1 MAERN
6 VFYRTKDQRAY
17 PYPEKMERLLV
28 PIISIDHLSDDFQ
41 DLPVDDIL
49 AIGDQALLHK
59 IDLDLK
65 KKTSRTQDC
74 RPSVSQPPV
83 GSFAFDDD
91 DAGDAALD
99 DTILAS
105 SNKALLNH
113 QMRLF
118 QHEQMKE
125 SISNT
130 ESIFPAVDQQFDDSR
145 GECFLPHTFE
155 SESRGETLLSQSIT
169 EPDVLGPLV
178 DNLYGTLNSL
188 ERRGPCEILLYLS
201 GHGMDP
207 GNICLVPDTIKP
219 HPSRNNLRGTDPG
232 HWYPNPPGPATSE
245 QEYLSGFYNACVNAI
260 GACEKPLGF
269 VGGEVYAH
277 QRGFIGVLGVLGLW
291 CHAHHREVRNNV
303 FHHLVIVADCCFAG
317 IWGTTLESILNSAAP
332 CLKDYCELLQ
342 KYPVS
347 IQCATYEFEAS
358 HGGVFTPLWY
368 FLNTD
373 PEFELDRYH
382 REDPA
387 SSDEIETQLQHPW
400 YVSTSSYR
408 PKWKCFDDPALFACL
423 HGKQLKELAEDL
435 RDKDNERA
443 LEDACTSQEPE
454 TITGFNDIEKEFKRL
469 KHFSPLVRPLVTAFV
484 GAAFSQRDSLRVQ
497 ENNLRYYSRYPQQQP
512 GEGIAQAKNAIC
524 SIKQSLAAL
533 QAIMREAALVDPSN
547 LLFSGIPRSR
557 GLPLHYFLD
566 VCNNVAEKYHE
577 KLKSELRPCDR
588 EYDVPPGVY
597 VFQGGEGDMSL
608 IVTPD
613 QKEVILIDGTK
624 NAACFKAAWDSTLK
638 YLRRITHI
646 FVTHH
651 DEDHTYGIQLL
662 LARYRVGATDSLPDI
677 RHTIIYMN
685 TRPDF
690 LRRNFRHE
698 MEIETLAKQ
707 LGVKVKPFIVEGK
720 CKEVLRRECFF
731 IAAILPR
738 QLLVDEF
745 KGKVTED
752 GTETTSVYSR
762 GGTTAANVLSI
773 NLVAVWNRDAYL
785 FTGDA
790 HLKDVT
796 EAARDFLADHGMES
810 FKYVDVPHHGSAK
823 SNVEKVDD
831 EDRGLAGIPAEQYLI
846 SHCGD
851 HQNPSF
857 QTVKDILTREECQI
871 LHFLYQERKRKPRVK
886 NATGHRIPGISCK
899 ECQVGNTT
907 TTENWHCNCVR
918 EEMQA
923 KIAVPLTCHYWE
935 CFKFFPF
942 VDYDFVVFNFC
953 S

>member
-1 MAERN
+1 MAMAERA
-6 VFYRTKDQRAY
+6 VFYRTEEQSA
-17 PYPEKMERLLV
+17 EMERLFA
-28 PIISIDHLSDDFQ
+28 PIISIDHLSQHFQ
-41 DLPVDDIL
+41 DIPVDNIL
-49 AIGDQALLHK
+49 ALCDQELLRK
-59 IDLDLK
+59 CAPDGMGK
-65 KKTSRTQDC
+65 S
-74 RPSVSQPPV
+74 
-83 GSFAFDDD
+83 G
-91 DAGDAALD
+91 
-99 DTILAS
+99 
-105 SNKALLNH
+105 
-113 QMRLF
+113 
-118 QHEQMKE
+118 
-125 SISNT
+125 
-130 ESIFPAVDQQFDDSR
+130 
-145 GECFLPHTFE
+145 
-155 SESRGETLLSQSIT
+155 LSQDIT
-169 EPDVLGPLV
+169 QPVVFGRLIN
-178 DNLYGTLNSL
+178 NLCDTLDSL
-188 ERRGPCEILLYLS
+188 EKRGPCEILLYLS

-207 GNICLVPDTIKP
+207 GNICIVPDTIKP
-219 HPSRNNLRGTDPG
+219 HPSRVDLEENDRSQ
-232 HWYPNPPGPATSE
+232 WYPDPSDPDKLE
-245 QEYLSGFYNACVNAI
+245 QKYLRTFYTACVNAI

-347 IQCATYEFEAS
+347 IQCATKEFEAS
-358 HGGVFTPLWY
+358 HGGMFTPLWY
-368 FLNTD
+368 FLNTA
-373 PEFELDRYH
+373 PKFELDRYLH
-382 REDPA
+382 EDPA

-400 YVSTSSYR
+400 YVSTFPYH
-408 PKWKCFDDPALFACL
+408 PTWKCFDDPAIFAHL
-423 HGKQLKELAEDL
+423 HGKQLKELVGDL
-435 RDKDNERA
+435 EKQDNKRA
-443 LEDACTSQEPE
+443 LEDACTPQEPE

-484 GAAFSQRDSLRVQ
+484 GAAFSQRDSLREQ
-497 ENNLRYYSRYPQQQP
+497 QNKLEKFSRYREQFKND
-512 GEGIAQAKNAIC
+512 IVRAKDAIC
-524 SIKQSLAAL
+524 SIKQFLAAL
-533 QAIMREAALVDPSN
+533 KGILCEGALVDPSN
-547 LLFSGIPRSR
+547 LLFSGIPRSQ

-566 VCNNVAEKYHE
+566 KCNNVDKAYRE
-577 KLKSELRPCDR
+577 KLMSELQPRNR
-588 EYDVPPGVY
+588 KYDAPPGVY

-608 IVTPD
+608 IVTPR

-662 LARYRVGATDSLPDI
+662 LARYLVGPTDSLPKI

-685 TRPDF
+685 TRSDF

-707 LGVKVKPFIVEGK
+707 LGVKVKSLIVEGK
-720 CKEVLRRECFF
+720 CEEILRRECFF

-738 QLLVDEF
+738 QSLVDAFQEN
-745 KGKVTED
+745 VPED
-752 GTETTSVYSR
+752 DTKTTTTTVNSR

-773 NLVAVWNRDAYL
+773 NLVAVWHRDAYL

-810 FKYVDVPHHGSAK
+810 FKYVDVPHHGSAR
-823 SNVEKVDD
+823 SNVMDVACAN
-831 EDRGLAGIPAEQYLI
+831 RGLAGIPAQQYLI
-846 SHCGD
+846 SHCGN
-851 HQNPSF
+851 HHNPSF
-857 QTVKDILTREECQI
+857 QTVKDILTRGECQI
-871 LHFLYQERKRKPRVK
+871 LHFLYKERKRKPPVK
-886 NATGHRIPGISCK
+886 NARTVPGISCK

-942 VDYDFVVFNFC
+942 VDYYFVVFVFIIFTILYNTF
-953 S
+953 